1 MRSLVDL
8 LLTEQDLTPNYQIYC
23 DMDGVLTDF
32 EGRFMEMLNKEG
44 KKYYSKD
51 ELEGITRP
59 KHFKKKLGEEEFW
72 NFINQYGEDFWA
84 GMEWMPNGQALWS
97 FISPY
102 NPNILSSP
110 SKDNSSRLG
119 KRIWIRQHLSP
130 PQAIPPNKIIFE
142 KAEDKQQHAAP
153 NHILIDDKPSNISEW
168 REKGGIALEV
178 KDGNIE
184 PVIKALKDLGYGA
197 RELIKKGV

>member
-1 MRSLVDL
+1 MRSLVEL
-8 LLTEQDLTPNYQIYC
+8 LLTEEDLNQQYQIYC

-32 EGRFMEMLNKEG
+32 EARFYQILKKVG
-44 KKYYSKD
+44 KKYYSKE

-59 KHFKKKLGEEEFW
+59 KHFEKKFGQGEFW
-72 NFINQYGEDFWA
+72 KLIDEQGEDFWA
-84 GMEWMPNGQALWS
+84 GMEWMPNGQALWD

-119 KRIWIRQHLSP
+119 KRMWIRQNLSP
-130 PQAIPPNKIIFE
+130 APKEIIFK
-142 KAEDKQQHAAP
+142 KAEDKQQYAAP

-168 REKGGIALEV
+168 KAKGGIALEV
-178 KDGNIE
+178 KDGNIQ
-184 PVIKALKDLGYGA
+184 PVIKALKELGYGT
-197 RELIKKGV
+197 RQLTKKGV

>member
-1 MRSLVDL
+1 MRSLVEL
-8 LLTEQDLTPNYQIYC
+8 LLTEEDLNSQYQIYC
-23 DMDGVLTDF
+23 DMDGVLTNF
-32 EGRFMEMLNKEG
+32 EGRFRDMLKEVG
-44 KKYYSKD
+44 KKYYSKE

-59 KHFKKKLGEEEFW
+59 KHFEKKFGQGEFW
-72 NFINQYGEDFWA
+72 KLIDEQGEDFWA
-84 GMEWMPNGQALWS
+84 GMEWMPNGQALWD

-119 KRIWIRQHLSP
+119 KRMWIRQNLSP
-130 PQAIPPNKIIFE
+130 APKEIIFE
-142 KAEDKQQHAAP
+142 KAEDKQQHAAL

-168 REKGGIALEV
+168 KAKGGIALEV

-184 PVIKALKDLGYGA
+184 PVIKALKELGYGT
-197 RELIKKGV
+197 REFTEKGV

>member
-1 MRSLVDL
+1 MTNLIDL
-8 LLTEQDLTPNYQIYC
+8 LLEESDFVPKYQIYC

-72 NFINQYGEDFWA
+72 NFIDQYGEEFWA
-84 GMEWMPNGQALWS
+84 GMQWMPNGQALWN

-110 SKDNSSRLG
+110 SQDNSSRLG
-119 KRIWIRQHLSP
+119 KRMWIRQHLSP
-130 PQAIPPNKIIFE
+130 PPNEIIFK
-142 KAEDKQQHAAP
+142 KAEDKQQHAAS
-153 NHILIDDKPSNISEW
+153 NHILIDDKPSNISQW
-168 REKGGIALEV
+168 KAKGGIALEV
-178 KDGNIE
+178 KDGEIQS
-184 PVIKALKDLGYGA
+184 VINQLEQLGYGA

>member
-1 MRSLVDL
+1 MKSLIDL
-8 LLTEQDLTPNYQIYC
+8 LITEEDLTPKYQIYC

-32 EGRFMEMLNKEG
+32 EGRFLDILKKVG
-44 KKYYSKD
+44 KKYYSKE

-59 KHFKKKLGEEEFW
+59 KHFEKKFGQGEFW
-72 NFINQYGEDFWA
+72 KLIDEQGEDFWA
-84 GMEWMPNGQALWS
+84 GMQWMPNGQALWN

-110 SKDNSSRLG
+110 SQDNSSRLG
-119 KRIWIRQHLSP
+119 KRMWIRQHLSP
-130 PQAIPPNKIIFE
+130 PPNEIIFK
-142 KAEDKQQHAAP
+142 KAENKQQHAAP

-168 REKGGIALEV
+168 KAKGGISLEV

-197 RELIKKGV
+197 REFIKKGV

>member
-1 MRSLVDL
+1 MRSLVEL
-8 LLTEQDLTPNYQIYC
+8 LLTEEDLNQQYQIYC

-32 EGRFMEMLNKEG
+32 EARFYQILKKVG
-44 KKYYSKD
+44 KKYYSKE

-59 KHFKKKLGEEEFW
+59 KHFEKKFGQGEFW
-72 NFINQYGEDFWA
+72 KLIDEQGEDFWA
-84 GMEWMPNGQALWS
+84 GMEWMPNGQALWD

-119 KRIWIRQHLSP
+119 KRMWIRQNLSP
-130 PQAIPPNKIIFE
+130 APKEIIFK
-142 KAEDKQQHAAP
+142 KAEDKQQYAAP

-168 REKGGIALEV
+168 KAKGGIALEV

-184 PVIKALKDLGYGA
+184 PVTKALKELGYGT
-197 RELIKKGV
+197 RQLTKKGV